1 MSEDVKYTRDV
12 VDAAILHTWVT
23 ELRRIL
29 EDLDDEFVYS
39 DLTDV
44 VDEMGDFIGVPR
56 E

>member
-1 MSEDVKYTRDV
+1 MEYTRDSV
-12 VDAAILHTWVT
+12 SAEALHTWIT

-29 EDLDDEFVYS
+29 EDLDDEFVHS